1 MEPAEAESVP
11 ARILRREKAG
21 SDRAVMIDGIP
32 DSCYFMSRTRVLY
45 TARSYRGRILPT
57 RIKLKENSI

>member
-21 SDRAVMIDGIP
+21 SDMAVMIDGIP
-32 DSCYFMSRTRVLY
+32 DSCYFMSRTRVL
-45 TARSYRGRILPT
+45 
-57 RIKLKENSI
+57 